1 MEMLKKSIENK
12 IKKLY
17 PLLFALNK
25 KKCKNKSIEKQNKET
40 ITPVVYFRCLFKKIY
55 RVSQQVFDHFRS
67 F

>member
-25 KKCKNKSIEKQNKET
+25 KNVKTKVLKNKI
-40 ITPVVYFRCLFKKIY
+40 KKL
-55 RVSQQVFDHFRS
+55 
-67 F
+67 